1 VSASPN
7 VDYSKPVD
15 LFSQQARN
23 RRRSAWLIVGF
34 ILFFAWLGFGGD
46 YIAYLSTRDAEGDAY
61 RHAVPWFGIVMTLLG
76 TGMVIFAWRFGAA
89 EVLKSTS
96 AREIIDPQNEVE
108 TQYVNIVEEM
118 AIASGIPRPRIWII
132 DDPDP
137 NAFATG
143 RDATRAHV
151 AVTEGLLL
159 TVDRSELQGVVAHE
173 MGHIKNLDVRLMT
186 LLAALVGTI
195 VLLSD
200 VLWRVIFRSR
210 VVGGAGG
217 GGRRG
222 GKKGGGAGA
231 LVVVLLVVWLVSWL
245 LAPIIVRLLALSV
258 SREREYLA
266 DAMSAQFTRN
276 PLALASALEKIEH
289 AAEPTK
295 QIKRGTAH
303 LCIADPLGRRVNA
316 KEGWLAARFGTH
328 PPMALRVARLK
339 AMGYRA
345 LKATG

>member
-7 VDYSKPVD
+7 VDYSEPVD

-46 YIAYLSTRDAEGDAY
+46 YIAYLYTRGAEPADY
-61 RHAVPWFGIVMTLLG
+61 HHTVPWFGAVMTVLG
-76 TGMVIFAWRFGAA
+76 VGMVVFSWRFGAA
-89 EVLKSTS
+89 EVLKSTN
-96 AREIIDPQNEVE
+96 AREIIDPQSDVE
-108 TQYVNIVEEM
+108 AQYVNVVEEM
-118 AIASGIPRPRIWII
+118 AIASGLPRPRIWIV

-143 RDATRAHV
+143 RDANSAHV
-151 AVTEGLLL
+151 AVTDGLLL
-159 TVDRSELQGVVAHE
+159 TVDRSELQGVIGHE
-173 MGHIKNLDVRLMT
+173 LGHIKNLDVRLMT

-195 VLLSD
+195 LLLSD
-200 VLWRVIFRSR
+200 VLWRVMFRGR
-210 VVGGAGG
+210 IGGRG
-217 GGRRG
+217 GGRK
-222 GKKGGGAGA
+222 GKKDGAGPLVLILLA
-231 LVVVLLVVWLVSWL
+231 LWLVSWI
-245 LAPIIVRLLALSV
+245 LAPIIVRVLALSV

-303 LCIADPLGRRVNA
+303 LCIADPLGRRINA
-316 KEGWLAARFGTH
+316 KEGWLAARLGTH

>member
-1 VSASPN
+1 MSASPN
-7 VDYSKPVD
+7 VDFSEPVD
-15 LFSQQARN
+15 LFSQQTRN

-46 YIAYLSTRDAEGDAY
+46 YIAYLYTQNAEPTKY
-61 RHAVPWFGIVMTLLG
+61 HHTVPWFGAVMTLVAV
-76 TGMVIFAWRFGAA
+76 GMAIFAWRAGAA
-89 EVLKSTS
+89 EVLKSTG
-96 AREIIDPQNEVE
+96 AREIIDPQNDLE
-108 TQYVNIVEEM
+108 TVYVNVVDEM
-118 AIASGIPRPRIWII
+118 TIASGLPRPRTWII
-132 DDPDP
+132 EDPDP
-137 NAFATG
+137 NAFSTG
-143 RDATRAHV
+143 RGPNTAHV
-151 AVTEGLLL
+151 AVTEGLLQ
-159 TVDRSELQGVVAHE
+159 TVDRSELQAVIAHE

-200 VLWRVIFRSR
+200 VLWRNMFRGR
-210 VVGGAGG
+210 IGGGGG
-217 GGRRG
+217 GGRKG
-222 GKKGGGAGA
+222 GKKDGGA
-231 LVVVLLVVWLVSWL
+231 LILILLVVWLVSWL
-245 LAPIIVRLLALSV
+245 LAPIIVRLMALSV

-289 AAEPTK
+289 AAAPTK

-303 LCIADPLGRRVNA
+303 LCIADPLGRKVNA

>member
-1 VSASPN
+1 MSASPN
-7 VDYSKPVD
+7 VDYSQPVD

-46 YIAYLSTRDAEGDAY
+46 YIAYLYTRDAEPMEY
-61 RHAVPWFGIVMTLLG
+61 HHTVPWFGAALTVVGIGLA
-76 TGMVIFAWRFGAA
+76 IFAWRFGAA
-89 EVLKSTS
+89 EVLKSTN
-96 AREIIDPQNEVE
+96 AREIFDPQNEVE
-108 TQYVNIVEEM
+108 AQYVNVVEEM
-118 AIASGIPRPRIWII
+118 AIASGIPRPRIWLI

-143 RDATRAHV
+143 RDPNHAHV

-159 TVDRSELQGVVAHE
+159 TVDRSELQAVVGHE

-200 VLWRVIFRSR
+200 VLWRVIFRGR
-210 VVGGAGG
+210 IGGG

-222 GKKGGGAGA
+222 GKKGGSP
-231 LVVVLLVVWLVSWL
+231 LVLILLAVWLISWL

-316 KEGWLAARFGTH
+316 KEGWLAARLGTH